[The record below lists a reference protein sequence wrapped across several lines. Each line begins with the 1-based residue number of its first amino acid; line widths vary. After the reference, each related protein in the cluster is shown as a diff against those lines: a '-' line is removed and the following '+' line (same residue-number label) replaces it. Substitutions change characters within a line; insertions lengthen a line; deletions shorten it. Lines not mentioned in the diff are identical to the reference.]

1 MGNSSRSTTIKTL
14 EQQHR
19 TLSRKVAQ
27 LERRAFLTPS
37 EQMEVSNLKKQK
49 LAAKDQ
55 LFEIRR
61 G

>member
-1 MGNSSRSTTIKTL
+1 MGKAIHATNIKTL
-14 EQQHR
+14 EQRHEA
-19 TLSRKVAQ
+19 LARKVDR

-37 EQMEVSNLKKQK
+37 EQMEVSNLKKRK
-49 LAAKDQ
+49 LATKDQ